1 MRIGMILDAPFPTDP
16 RVSNEADALI
26 QAGHEVFLFCL
37 SYSKN
42 FVENEILNK
51 VKIRRYYCS
60 NLTYKLSAL
69 AYTFP
74 FYKNIMCK
82 KIKKI

>member
-1 MRIGMILDAPFPTDP
+1 MHLFQLTQESVTRQIT
-16 RVSNEADALI
+16 LI
-26 QAGHEVFLFCL
+26 QAGHEVFLFV
-37 SYSKN
+37 YHTQN
-42 FVENEILNK
+42 FAENEILNK

-74 FYKNIMCK
+74 LQEYNV
-82 KIKKI
+82 